1 MKKSF
6 IVFTFISFVLFEMFM
21 YLYGAIFSNYG
32 IRDDNYGYRYF
43 KNIQIV
49 FNYKNELINFST
61 NNYGYRDKTWNF
73 ESKEINKRIAVIGDS
88 IVSALG
94 THRDR
99 RFTEILEKKLS
110 KGENNYQILNMG
122 INGQSVINHI
132 NSTDSIIKEIN
143 PDYIFVVLS
152 TTDDFDGKSHKTFL
166 NSKKLTYLIKN
177 QEVVNYQE
185 KLNIFEDIYRKILV
199 LIRQSSTINQVHNT
213 FNFMKFKF
221 IEFTK
226 PSLTENTEKSDITEQ
241 DQKCKNSGFKS
252 KTKINLVEKIIID
265 INKIAK
271 NNLILLLSPS
281 EQDFL
286 SKKESI
292 ISCEDKIHVFTWFD
306 EFTKRQKIRTIN
318 IHNKLN
324 NKNNIFSDGAH
335 YNDYGHSLVAEI
347 IYKEFINLMD

>member
-1 MKKSF
+1 MKKSI
-6 IVFTFISFVLFEMFM
+6 IVFTFISFISFEIFM

-61 NNYGYRDKTWNF
+61 NNYGYRDKNWNF
-73 ESKEINKRIAVIGDS
+73 ESNEKNKRIAVIGDS

-152 TTDDFDGKSHKTFL
+152 TTDDFDGENHKTFL

-177 QEVVNYQE
+177 QEVINFQE

-199 LIRQSSTINQVHNT
+199 LIRQSSTINQVHKT

-226 PSLTENTEKSDITEQ
+226 SSLAETNEKFDTIDHDSI
-241 DQKCKNSGFKS
+241 CNNSVFKS
-252 KTKINLVEKIIID
+252 KIKINLIEKILID

-286 SKKESI
+286 SKKKNI
-292 ISCEDKIHVFTWFD
+292 MNCKDKIHVFNWFD
-306 EFTKRQKIRTIN
+306 EFTKRQNISRIN
-318 IHNKLN
+318 IHKKLN
-324 NKNNIFSDGAH
+324 YKNNIFLDGAH
-335 YNDYGHSLVAEI
+335 YNDHGHRLVAEI
-347 IYKEFINLMD
+347 IYKEFIKLMD